1 MAHLNDNFLK
11 LSANYLFSEVSKK
24 ANAFRA
30 VHPEAE
36 LISMGIGDVTL
47 PLSPSVVKAL
57 HDATDEM
64 ANAATFR
71 GYGPEHGYMF
81 LREKIVNVWMKPRGV
96 EIDPDEIFIS
106 DGAKSDIGN
115 MGDIFADDTKIAIA
129 DPVYPV
135 YIDST
140 VMFGRSGNMGEDGKW
155 DGIIYMPCLPENGF
169 MPQFPKERADIIIL
183 CYPNNPTGTTLTKAQ
198 LKEWVDYARENESII
213 IYDTAYEAFVKDPET
228 PRSIYEVEGA
238 KEVAIEIHTFSKTAG
253 FTGMRCGYTIVPKA
267 LKARNAKGEL
277 ISLNGLW
284 NRRQTTKFN
293 GTAYII
299 QKAAEATLT
308 EQGMKECN
316 EMIDYYMRNAKLLKE
331 AITEKGLE
339 AYGGKNAPYI
349 WVKTPR
355 NLTSWEFFDEV
366 LADTHIIC
374 TPGIGFGPA
383 GEGFVRFTAFGTY
396 ENTLKAIDRIKKWD
410 VKL

>member
-1 MAHLNDNFLK
+1 
-11 LSANYLFSEVSKK
+11 
-24 ANAFRA
+24 
-30 VHPEAE
+30 
-36 LISMGIGDVTL
+36 
-47 PLSPSVVKAL
+47 
-57 HDATDEM
+57 
-64 ANAATFR
+64 
-71 GYGPEHGYMF
+71 
-81 LREKIVNVWMKPRGV
+81 
-96 EIDPDEIFIS
+96 
-106 DGAKSDIGN
+106 
-115 MGDIFADDTKIAIA
+115 
-129 DPVYPV
+129 
-135 YIDST
+135 
-140 VMFGRSGNMGEDGKW
+140 
-155 DGIIYMPCLPENGF
+155 
-169 MPQFPKERADIIIL
+169 
-183 CYPNNPTGTTLTKAQ
+183 
-198 LKEWVDYARENESII
+198 
-213 IYDTAYEAFVKDPET
+213 
-228 PRSIYEVEGA
+228 
-238 KEVAIEIHTFSKTAG
+238 
-253 FTGMRCGYTIVPKA
+253 MRCGYTIVPKA

-331 AITEKGLE
+331 AITAKGLE

-366 LADTHIIC
+366 LAETHIIC